1 MIHGLFAE
9 YCNAVFKMEV
19 QFYERFEWKVFHN
32 TNKCANAKKCK
43 TMSILDIVHMFGKF
57 TLIKELVISFI

>member
-32 TNKCANAKKCK
+32 THK
-43 TMSILDIVHMFGKF
+43 SVL
-57 TLIKELVISFI
+57 TLYICLENLPWLKN